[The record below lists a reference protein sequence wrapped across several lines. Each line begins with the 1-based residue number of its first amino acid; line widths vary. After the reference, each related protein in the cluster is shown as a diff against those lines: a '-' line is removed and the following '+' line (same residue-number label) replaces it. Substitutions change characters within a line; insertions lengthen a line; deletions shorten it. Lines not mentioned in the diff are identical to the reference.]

1 MKRAMSLFVLMAV
14 LGTVGVPMTL
24 LAGESAPEPIWST
37 DTVPPAPPKKAPAQA
52 PKVEPYS
59 GPVWS
64 TDSAMS
70 AKPEKMPAPAPAAK
84 PYTGPM
90 VAPPALSLDPS
101 YSGPV
106 WSTDTVAPAPPK
118 EVKAPAPKMKPSSE
132 PIWSTDSNN

>member
-1 MKRAMSLFVLMAV
+1 MKPS
-14 LGTVGVPMTL
+14 
-24 LAGESAPEPIWST
+24 SEPI
-37 DTVPPAPPKKAPAQA
+37 
-52 PKVEPYS
+52 
-59 GPVWS
+59 WS

-70 AKPEKMPAPAPAAK
+70 MKPEKMPVPAPAAK